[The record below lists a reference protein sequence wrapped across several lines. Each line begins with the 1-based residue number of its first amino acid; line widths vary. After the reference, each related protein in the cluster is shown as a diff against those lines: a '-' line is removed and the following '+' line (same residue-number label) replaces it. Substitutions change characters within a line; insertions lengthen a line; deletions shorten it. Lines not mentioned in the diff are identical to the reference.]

1 MLRRTRTG
9 DQMRAS
15 RASTILSILWLWAG
29 PSLGQQATSGPPTP
43 GVKGPE
49 GELAIG
55 YSYVGLNFSGKP
67 RVNLNGV
74 DASAAIEFSPRWG
87 ATFDSSYVRGG
98 RDPGSRHSTYLLSL
112 LTGPTFVAA
121 QSSNTR
127 LLLRALAGVSLVD
140 GSIPV
145 NQLYYRGWLSR
156 FTWAAG
162 TGIERSISP
171 PFAIRINVDYLR
183 TKYVSSALVVQPQN
197 NIRLSGSLVFR
208 FTAHREARHAAAR
221 QR

>member
-1 MLRRTRTG
+1 
-9 DQMRAS
+9 MRAS
-15 RASTILSILWLWAG
+15 RSSTILSILSLWAC
-29 PSLGQQATSGPPTP
+29 PLLGQQATSSPPTP
-43 GVKGPE
+43 GVKGPD
-49 GELAIG
+49 GEIAVG

-74 DASAAIEFSPRWG
+74 DANATLEFAPRWG
-87 ATFDSSYVRGG
+87 ATFDSSYVRAG
-98 RDPGSRHSTYLLSL
+98 RDPGSGHSSYVLSL
-112 LTGPTFVAA
+112 LAGPTFVAA
-121 QSSNTR
+121 QNNKTR

-140 GSIPV
+140 GSVPV

-156 FTWAAG
+156 FSWAAG

-171 PFAIRINVDYLR
+171 LFAVRLNADYLR
-183 TKYVSSALVVQPQN
+183 TKFVSSALSVQPQN

-208 FTAHREARHAAAR
+208 FTGHREARHTAAR